1 MGKNIDRPNKK
12 HGLYFKEWNQMKLE
26 IMQELPNWIGNV
38 PVFFM
43 ENKNKSVYNYFWIVK

>member
-26 IMQELPNWIGNV
+26 IMQELPNLIGNV

-43 ENKNKSVYNYFWIVK
+43 ENKNKSVYNDIWIVK